1 MARVFVVEDN
11 PGLRETL
18 ESYLELEGHHVRSFS
33 RLEGVAEA
41 LAMQGPDILL
51 LDVMLPDGD
60 GFVFARRLRQT
71 SQVPLIFMT
80 ARTSESDRI
89 TGLEIG
95 GDDYV
100 IKPFSMKELMLR
112 VRRVLART
120 QGPGGQEVSGGT
132 QLMTWVLGNSPSR
145 LVLDFSAHQA
155 TTGGRSLDL
164 TSAEWKILAFLAE
177 NGGQVF
183 SRERLLGA
191 CLDYSA
197 EGSERTIDTHIK
209 NLRAKLGT
217 GEWIATVRG
226 FGYRFDGTTS

>member
-120 QGPGGQEVSGGT
+120 QGPGGQEVS
-132 QLMTWVLGNSPSR
+132 
-145 LVLDFSAHQA
+145 
-155 TTGGRSLDL
+155 
-164 TSAEWKILAFLAE
+164 E
-177 NGGQVF
+177 
-183 SRERLLGA
+183 
-191 CLDYSA
+191 
-197 EGSERTIDTHIK
+197 K
-209 NLRAKLGT
+209 N
-217 GEWIATVRG
+217 
-226 FGYRFDGTTS
+226 